1 MAISIKIEIAKLV
14 ASHMDLKKLN
24 FIESSINWIHEK
36 TNEKQFLIFASILV
50 GISAG
55 LAAVILKLFVFFI
68 RQYLVEDF
76 FFRFDYKYLYLILP
90 LIGIGVAILI
100 VKYFFKNQLN
110 RGNSAILYAI
120 AKKSSFLPFHQM
132 YSNMITSGLTV
143 GFGGSAGLESPIVST
158 GAAIGSNFAKTY
170 KLNYKD
176 RTLLLAAGAAGGIA
190 GAFNAPIAGVLF
202 ALEVILVDMSIS
214 AFIPLLIAAA
224 SGALLS
230 KIILNETDL
239 LFFRLKQPFDY
250 HNVLFYIILGLLAG
264 IVSLYYV
271 NFFDKVESKFS
282 KMKSGL
288 SKWLI
293 GGITLAGLFALFPSL
308 FGEGYESIKLLSQF
322 KATDLF
328 KNSILLDFLD
338 NKWMLLVF
346 ISLTLLLKA
355 VATGITLGMGGNG
368 GNFAPSLFVGAYLG
382 FIFAYFLTLIGFDNI
397 PVSNFTIVAMAGILS
412 GVFHAPL
419 TGIFLIAEITGG
431 YELIIPLMIVSSIS
445 YIIVKYFHPESLDVR
460 RLRDKG
466 AIVSDNKD
474 TSILSKIDIGKVI
487 EIDFATIH
495 FKATLR
501 DIVETIKH
509 SKRNIFPVVKK
520 NNKVLGIIYLDNIR
534 EEMFNTEH
542 YDTVTAKE
550 LMRKPSMIID
560 YNENIFSIMKKFE
573 ESGQWNLPV
582 VKGEMYVGFLSK
594 SSILDKYRHELLG
607 TV

>member
-1 MAISIKIEIAKLV
+1 MN
-14 ASHMDLKKLN
+14 LKKINL
-24 FIESSINWIHEK
+24 IEKTINWIHRK
-36 TNEKQFLIFASILV
+36 TNEKQFLIFSSILV
-50 GISAG
+50 GLSAG

-90 LIGIGVAILI
+90 LIGIGITILI

-110 RGNSAILYAI
+110 RGNTAILYAI

-132 YSNMITSGLTV
+132 YSHVITSGLTV

-158 GAAIGSNFAKTY
+158 GSAIGSNFAKTY
-170 KLNYKD
+170 KLSYKD
-176 RTLLLAAGAAGGIA
+176 RTLLLAAGVAGGIA

-230 KIILNETDL
+230 KIILHESDL

-250 HNVLFYIILGLLAG
+250 NNVFFYIILGLLAG

-282 KMKSGL
+282 KIKSGF

-293 GGITLAGLFALFPSL
+293 GGITLACLFALFPSL
-308 FGEGYESIKLLSQF
+308 FGEGYESIKSLSEF
-322 KATDLF
+322 KAPDLF
-328 KNSILLDFLD
+328 KNSILLNFLD
-338 NKWMLLVF
+338 NKWMLLIF
-346 ISLTLLLKA
+346 ITLTLLLKA

-382 FIFAYFLTLIGFDNI
+382 FIFAFFLTLLGFDNI

-445 YIIVKYFHPESLDVR
+445 YLIVKYFHPESLDVR
-460 RLRDKG
+460 RLKDKG

-474 TSILSKIDIGKVI
+474 TSILSKIDIKEAI
-487 EIDFATIH
+487 ETDFATIH

-509 SKRNIFPVVKK
+509 SKRNTFPVVKK
-520 NNKVLGIIYLDNIR
+520 NNKLLGIIYLDNIR

-542 YDTVTAKE
+542 YDSVTAKE
-550 LMRKPSMIID
+550 LMRKPTMVID
-560 YNENIFSIMKKFE
+560 FHEDIFAIMKKFE

-582 VKGEMYVGFLSK
+582 VRGDMYIGFLSK
-594 SSILDKYRHELLG
+594 SSILDKYRHELLI